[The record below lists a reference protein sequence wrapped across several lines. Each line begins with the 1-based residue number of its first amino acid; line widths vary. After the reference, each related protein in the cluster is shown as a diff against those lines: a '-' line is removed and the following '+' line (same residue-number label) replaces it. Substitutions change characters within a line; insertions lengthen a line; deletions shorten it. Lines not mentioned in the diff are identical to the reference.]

1 MCQMFA
7 MSTQSWLGWQW
18 HAQSCRPPS
27 LLEPPVVSLSCVMQ
41 CCWITAIADLLDLTR
56 GAMVGARPRVGFT
69 GKPQSEHE
77 TNYQRRINNP

>member
-1 MCQMFA
+1 
-7 MSTQSWLGWQW
+7 
-18 HAQSCRPPS
+18 
-27 LLEPPVVSLSCVMQ
+27 MQ

-77 TNYQRRINNP
+77 TNYQRTKADSNPMQAEIPITRALSHMFQNRSALEGQIPI